1 MPSVIVSGA
10 TGFIAQHVVKVLL
23 AKNYEVV
30 GTVRSTQ
37 KGDHLAKLLN
47 NKNFSYEVVADIGK
61 KGAFDDVLEKH
72 QDAEVFLH
80 TASPFHFNVTDV
92 EKDLLHPAVEGTI
105 NALEAIAKHGKN
117 IKNVVVTS
125 SFASVMDLGKNDGTY
140 TEADWNPITWEESK
154 ANALTGYIGSKKFAE
169 QAAWK
174 FVKDNKVNFKIN
186 YVLPVYV
193 FGPQAFDSEVK
204 DNLNTSS
211 EILNGFVKA
220 GAEGSAPEHTGFF
233 VDVRDVADAHVV
245 AFEKGLENE
254 RLLLSAGAFDNVD
267 VLDVLT
273 KQWPDRKFPKANL
286 ESRASPAK
294 IDNSKTKKQLGFELR
309 DLKTTVV
316 DSVEQ
321 IFDAQK

>member
-10 TGFIAQHVVKVLL
+10 TGFIAQHVVKTLL
-23 AKNYEVV
+23 EKNYEVV
-30 GTVRSTQ
+30 GTVRSTE
-37 KGDHLAKLLN
+37 KGDHLAKLFN
-47 NKNFSYEVVADIGK
+47 NKKFSYEVVADIGK

-92 EKDLLHPAVEGTI
+92 EKDLLHPAVEGTT

-117 IKNVVVTS
+117 IKNVVITS
-125 SFASVMDLGKNDGTY
+125 SFASVMDLSKKETTY

-174 FVKDNKVNFKIN
+174 FVKENKVNFTIN

-211 EILNGFVKA
+211 EILNGYVKA
-220 GAEGSAPEHTGFF
+220 GADGKVPESTGFF

-254 RLLLSAGAFDNVD
+254 RLLLSAGTFDSVD
-267 VLDVLT
+267 VVDVLT
-273 KQWPDRKFPKANL
+273 KQWPDHEFPKADPGN
-286 ESRASPAK
+286 RAEPSK
-294 IDNSKTKKQLGFELR
+294 IDNSKTIKQLGFELR
-309 DLKTTVV
+309 DLKTSVV
-316 DSVEQ
+316 DSVAQ
-321 IFDAQK
+321 IFAAQK